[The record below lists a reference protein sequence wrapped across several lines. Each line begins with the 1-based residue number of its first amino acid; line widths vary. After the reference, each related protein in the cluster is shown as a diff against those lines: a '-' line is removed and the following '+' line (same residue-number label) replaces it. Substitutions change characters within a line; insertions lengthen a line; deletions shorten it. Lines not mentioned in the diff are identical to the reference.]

1 MSTTDTHVPDGTAT
15 TEGEPGD
22 RPALGRCIAVPA
34 DRFAAE
40 FWGRRALLSPAAELQ
55 RGFDDLLTADAV
67 DELLA
72 DRALR
77 TPFIRM
83 AKEGAVLPPS
93 RYTAPGG
100 FGAEVSDQ
108 VSTDRVLA
116 EFAAG
121 ATIVLQ
127 GLHRTWRPLQ
137 DFSRQLILDLG
148 HPVQINAYIT
158 PAQSR
163 GFDPH
168 YDVHDV
174 FVLQISGEKRWVV
187 HEPVR
192 EHPFADEPWS
202 QHAAAVQARAAEP
215 PAIET
220 VLRPGDALYLPS
232 GWIHSAVAQGGTT
245 VHVTVGMPAFTL
257 ADIGRDLVASAL
269 RSDALREPLPI
280 GTDVGD
286 PQRLAAA
293 VQAASA
299 ALVEAL
305 SGGADAT
312 AAADALG
319 RRLTRMTR
327 PEPVRPLATVDAL
340 AALTPSASVRWR
352 HGLRAEVRATDA
364 EVVIRLVDRTVRLP
378 PQTAEAVAELEAGAT
393 ASAGALQAL
402 DEHDSLVVARRLVRE
417 GVLVLAP

>member
-1 MSTTDTHVPDGTAT
+1 MHAPDRTVT
-15 TEGEPGD
+15 TEGEPSD
-22 RPALGRCIAVPA
+22 RPALSRCIAVPA

-40 FWGRRALLSPAAELQ
+40 FWGRRALLSPAEDLA
-55 RGFDDLLTADAV
+55 RGFEDLLTADAV

-83 AKEGAVLPPS
+83 AKEGTVLPPS
-93 RYTAPGG
+93 AYTAPGG
-100 FGAEVSDQ
+100 FGAEGADQ

-127 GLHRTWRPLQ
+127 GLHRTWKPLR

-202 QHAAAVQARAAEP
+202 QRAAAVADRAAET

-245 VHVTVGMPAFTL
+245 VHVTVGMPALTL
-257 ADIGRDLVASAL
+257 ADVGRDLMETAL
-269 RSDALREPLPI
+269 RSDPLREPLPV
-280 GTDVGD
+280 GVDVRD
-286 PQRLAAA
+286 PAQL
-293 VQAASA
+293 
-299 ALVEAL
+299 
-305 SGGADAT
+305 ADAVRR
-312 AAADALG
+312 AADALVAALSERGDADRAAEVLG

-340 AALTPSASVRWR
+340 AELDPSAIVRWR
-352 HGLRAEVRATDA
+352 HGLRAEVDATGA
-364 EVVIRLVDRTVRLP
+364 EVALRLPDRVLHLP
-378 PQTAEAVAELEAGAT
+378 PQTAAAIDALRSGRSAEAGAL
-393 ASAGALQAL
+393 AEL
-402 DEHDSLVVARRLVRE
+402 DEHDSLVVSRRLLRE
-417 GVLVLAP
+417 GVLVVDA

>member
-1 MSTTDTHVPDGTAT
+1 LSSIVTDAPDTSVP
-15 TEGEPGD
+15 EGGPVA
-22 RPALGRCIAVPA
+22 RPALSRCIAVPA
-34 DRFAAE
+34 ERFAAE
-40 FWGRRALLSPAAELQ
+40 IWGRRALLSPAADLA
-55 RGFDDLLTADAV
+55 RPFDDLLTADAV

-83 AKEGAVLPPS
+83 AKEGVVLPQS
-93 RYTAPGG
+93 AYTAPGG
-100 FGAEVSDQ
+100 FGAEIADQ

-127 GLHRTWRPLQ
+127 GLHRTWKPLR
-137 DFSRQLILDLG
+137 DFSRQLIQDLG

-192 EHPFADEPWS
+192 EHPFSDEPWS
-202 QHAAAVQARAAEP
+202 QHADAVAARAAGT
-215 PAIET
+215 PAIDT
-220 VLRPGDALYLPS
+220 VLRPGDSLYLPN

-245 VHVTVGMPAFTL
+245 VHITVGMPAFTL
-257 ADIGRDLVASAL
+257 ADVGRDLLASAV
-269 RSDALREPLPI
+269 RAEALREPLPL
-280 GTDVGD
+280 GVDVGD
-286 PQRLAAA
+286 PAQMADAVRRAA
-293 VQAASA
+293 
-299 ALVEAL
+299 EAL
-305 SGGADAT
+305 ITELSSGSDA
-312 AAADALG
+312 AGVARDLG
-319 RRLTRMTR
+319 ERLTRMTR
-327 PEPVRPLATVDAL
+327 PEPLRPLATVGRL
-340 AALTPSASVRWR
+340 AAFGPTDRLRWR
-352 HGLRAEVRATDA
+352 DGLRSHVDTSGGDVAIVLSGRT
-364 EVVIRLVDRTVRLP
+364 IRLP
-378 PQTAEAVAELEAGAT
+378 FEAAAAVTSLAAGEAAT
-393 ASAGALQAL
+393 AGALAEL

-417 GVLVLAP
+417 GVLVLQS

>member
-1 MSTTDTHVPDGTAT
+1 MTDLHAPLRTVP

-22 RPALGRCIAVPA
+22 RPALSRCIAVPA

-40 FWGRRALLSPAAELQ
+40 IWGRRALLSPAEDLQ

-83 AKEGAVLPPS
+83 AKEGNVLPS
-93 RYTAPGG
+93 SAYTAPAG
-100 FGAEVSDQ
+100 FGAEVGDQ

-127 GLHRTWRPLQ
+127 GLHRTWKPLR

-202 QHAAAVQARAAEP
+202 QHAAAVAARATEQ

-245 VHVTVGMPAFTL
+245 VHITVGMPAFTL
-257 ADIGRDLVASAL
+257 ADLGRDLVSTAL
-269 RSDALREPLPI
+269 RSDPLREPLPI
-280 GTDVGD
+280 GVDVGD
-286 PQRLAAA
+286 PLQLAEA
-293 VQAASA
+293 VRR
-299 ALVEAL
+299 
-305 SGGADAT
+305 
-312 AAADALG
+312 AADALVAALTGHADAAHTADVLG

-340 AALTPSASVRWR
+340 AALDPDEVVRWR
-352 HGLRAEVRATDA
+352 HGLRAEVDA
-364 EVVIRLVDRTVRLP
+364 SDTEVAIALADRTLRLP
-378 PQTAEAVAELEAGAT
+378 PQTAEAIAALVDGAPAT
-393 ASAGALQAL
+393 AGGLAGL
-402 DEHDSLVVARRLVRE
+402 DEHDSLVVTRRLVRE
-417 GVLVLAP
+417 GVLILDA

>member
-1 MSTTDTHVPDGTAT
+1 MSTTTDLPGTGTSA
-15 TEGEPGD
+15 EGEAVD
-22 RPALGRCIAVPA
+22 RPALSRCIAVPA
-34 DRFAAE
+34 ERFAAE
-40 FWGRRALLSPAAELQ
+40 IWGRSALLSPAAELQ

-83 AKEGAVLPPS
+83 AKEGVVLPPS
-93 RYTAPGG
+93 AYTAPGG

-127 GLHRTWRPLQ
+127 GLHRTWKPLR

-174 FVLQISGEKRWVV
+174 FVLQISGEKRWTV
-187 HEPVR
+187 HAPVH
-192 EHPFADEPWS
+192 EHPFSDEPWS
-202 QHAAAVQARAAEP
+202 QHAAAVAARATEA
-215 PAIET
+215 PAIDT

-257 ADIGRDLVASAL
+257 ADVGRDLMARAL
-269 RSDALREPLPI
+269 RAQPLREPLPV
-280 GTDVGD
+280 GVDVGD
-286 PQRLAAA
+286 PAQLAEAVRRAA
-293 VQAASA
+293 
-299 ALVEAL
+299 EAL
-305 SGGADAT
+305 IGELSQATDAT
-312 AAADALG
+312 SVAGDLG
-319 RRLTRMTR
+319 ARLTRMTR

-340 AALTPSASVRWR
+340 ADLAPGDRVRWR
-352 HGLRAEVRATDA
+352 HGLRGTVEATPEHVA
-364 EVVIRLVDRTVRLP
+364 IRLSGRTITLP
-378 PQTAEAVAELEAGAT
+378 AEATEAVETLQRGDGT
-393 ASAGALQAL
+393 PAGRLAGL
-402 DEHDSLVVARRLVRE
+402 DEHDSLVVSRRLVRE
-417 GVLVLAP
+417 GVLVLDA

>member
-1 MSTTDTHVPDGTAT
+1 MSSIDLHVPDGTVT
-15 TEGEPGD
+15 IEGEPGD

-34 DRFAAE
+34 ERFAAQI
-40 FWGRRALLSPAAELQ
+40 WGRRALLSPAEDLE
-55 RGFDDLLTADAV
+55 RGFDDLLTAADV

-83 AKEGAVLPPS
+83 AKEGTVLPAS
-93 RYTAPGG
+93 AYTAPGG
-100 FGAEVSDQ
+100 FGAEVADQ

-127 GLHRTWRPLQ
+127 GLHRTWRPLR
-137 DFSRQLILDLG
+137 DFSRQLILDIG

-192 EHPFADEPWS
+192 AHPFADEPWT
-202 QHAAAVQARAAEP
+202 QHAAAVAERATRK

-245 VHVTVGMPAFTL
+245 VHITVGMPAFTL
-257 ADIGRDLVASAL
+257 ADVGRELLATAL
-269 RSDALREPLPI
+269 RAEPMRDPLPV
-280 GTDVGD
+280 GVDVGD
-286 PQRLAAA
+286 PQQLADAVRRAA
-293 VQAASA
+293 D
-299 ALVEAL
+299 ALVVAL
-305 SGGADAT
+305 SG
-312 AAADALG
+312 AADGTHAADVLG
-319 RRLTRMTR
+319 RRLTRMVR

-340 AALTPSASVRWR
+340 AVLDAGTVLRWR
-352 HGLRAEVRATDA
+352 HGLRAEIATTGA
-364 EVVIRLVDRTVRLP
+364 EVAIRLADRTVRLP
-378 PQTAEAVAELEAGAT
+378 PQTTDAVADLVAGGVAP
-393 ASAGALQAL
+393 AGALAGL
-402 DEHDSLVVARRLVRE
+402 DEHDSLVVSRRLVRE
-417 GVLVLAP
+417 GVLILAS

>member
-1 MSTTDTHVPDGTAT
+1 MTNLRAPKRVP

-22 RPALGRCIAVPA
+22 RPALSRCIAVSS

-40 FWGRRALLSPAAELQ
+40 IWGQRALLSPAEDLQ

-67 DELLA
+67 DEVLA

-83 AKEGAVLPPS
+83 AKEGNVLPQS
-93 RYTAPGG
+93 AYTASAG
-100 FGAEVSDQ
+100 FGAEVGDQ

-127 GLHRTWRPLQ
+127 GLHRTWKPLR

-187 HEPVR
+187 HEPVQ

-202 QHAAAVQARAAEP
+202 QHAVAVAGRASEQ

-245 VHVTVGMPAFTL
+245 VHITVGMPAFTL
-257 ADIGRDLVASAL
+257 ADIGRDLVNTAL
-269 RSDALREPLPI
+269 RSDLMREPLPI
-280 GTDVGD
+280 GVDVGD
-286 PQRLAAA
+286 RAQLAEA
-293 VQAASA
+293 VRGATDALVA
-299 ALVEAL
+299 ALSEQ
-305 SGGADAT
+305 ADAGHT
-312 AAADALG
+312 ADVLG

-340 AALTPSASVRWR
+340 AALDPTAAVWWR
-352 HGLRAEVRATDA
+352 HGLRAEVEPSAA
-364 EVVIRLVDRTVRLP
+364 EVAIVLADRTLRLP
-378 PQTAEAVAELEAGAT
+378 PQTAEALAALAQGVPAT
-393 ASAGALQAL
+393 AGALAGL
-402 DEHDSLVVARRLVRE
+402 DEHDSLVVTRRLVRE
-417 GVLVLAP
+417 GILVLDA

>member
-1 MSTTDTHVPDGTAT
+1 LRTDSLRVQTDATAEGGPD
-15 TEGEPGD
+15 D
-22 RPALGRCIAVPA
+22 RPALSRCIAVPVE
-34 DRFAAE
+34 RFATD
-40 FWGRRALLSPAAELQ
+40 FWGRSALLSPAEQLD
-55 RGFDDLLTADAV
+55 RSFDDLLTADAV

-83 AKEGAVLPPS
+83 AKEGVVLPQS
-93 RYTAPGG
+93 AYTAPGG
-100 FGAEVSDQ
+100 FGAEIADQ
-108 VSTDRVLA
+108 VSTDLVLA

-127 GLHRTWRPLQ
+127 GLHRTWKPLR

-192 EHPFADEPWS
+192 PHPFEDEPWS
-202 QHAAAVQARAAEP
+202 QHAAAVAARAQEV

-245 VHVTVGMPAFTL
+245 VHITVGMPALTL
-257 ADIGRDLVASAL
+257 ADVGRDLMSRAL
-269 RSDALREPLPI
+269 RSDPLREPLPV
-280 GTDVGD
+280 GVDVRD
-286 PQRLAAA
+286 PAQLAEAVRVAAA
-293 VQAASA
+293 
-299 ALVEAL
+299 ALIDAL
-305 SGGADAT
+305 GEETDPADA
-312 AAADALG
+312 AQVLG

-340 AALTPSASVRWR
+340 AALDPAARVRWR
-352 HGLRAEVRATDA
+352 HGLRSEVDTAGEHVAVRLADRT
-364 EVVIRLVDRTVRLP
+364 IRLPID
-378 PQTAEAVAELEAGAT
+378 AADAVESLAGGAT
-393 ASAGALQAL
+393 AAAGALDGL

-417 GVLVLAP
+417 GVLTLDA

>member
-1 MSTTDTHVPDGTAT
+1 MSDTRVRSPEQTAT
-15 TEGEPGD
+15 TEGGPVD
-22 RPALGRCIAVPA
+22 RPALRRCIAVPA

-40 FWGRRALLSPAAELQ
+40 FWGRRALLSPAADLQ

-83 AKEGAVLPPS
+83 AKEGTVLPS
-93 RYTAPGG
+93 SAYTASAG
-100 FGAEVSDQ
+100 FGAEVGDQ

-127 GLHRTWRPLQ
+127 GLHRTWRPLR

-187 HEPVR
+187 HEPVLAR
-192 EHPFADEPWS
+192 PFADEPWS
-202 QHAAAVQARAAEP
+202 QRSAAVTARAAEP

-245 VHVTVGMPAFTL
+245 VHITVGMPAFTL
-257 ADIGRDLVASAL
+257 ADLGRDLVTEAL

-280 GTDVGD
+280 GVDVGD
-286 PQRLAAA
+286 PAQLAQA
-293 VQAASA
+293 VRR
-299 ALVEAL
+299 
-305 SGGADAT
+305 
-312 AAADALG
+312 AADALVASLG
-319 RRLTRMTR
+319 ERADEARAADALSRRLTRLTR
-327 PEPVRPLATVDAL
+327 PEPVRPVATVDAL
-340 AALTPSASVRWR
+340 AELDPGAVVRWR
-352 HGLRAEVRATDA
+352 HGLRATVQVSGSEVAIVLA
-364 EVVIRLVDRTVRLP
+364 DRTLRLP
-378 PQTAEAVAELEAGAT
+378 PQTADALAALADGGSAT
-393 ASAGALQAL
+393 AGALVGL
-402 DEHDSLVVARRLVRE
+402 DEHDSLVVTRRLVRE
-417 GVLVLAP
+417 GVLVLLA

>member
-1 MSTTDTHVPDGTAT
+1 MT
-15 TEGEPGD
+15 TEGEPSD
-22 RPALGRCIAVPA
+22 RPALSRCIAVPA

-40 FWGRRALLSPAAELQ
+40 IWGRRALLSPAEDLS

-83 AKEGAVLPPS
+83 AKEGVVLPPS
-93 RYTAPGG
+93 AYTAPGG
-100 FGAEVSDQ
+100 FGAEVADQ

-127 GLHRTWRPLQ
+127 GLHRTWKPLR

-202 QHAAAVQARAAEP
+202 QRAAAVAARAAET

-245 VHVTVGMPAFTL
+245 VHITVGMPALTL
-257 ADIGRDLVASAL
+257 ADVGRDLMETAL
-269 RSDALREPLPI
+269 RSDPLREPLPV
-280 GTDVGD
+280 GVDVRD
-286 PQRLAAA
+286 PAQL
-293 VQAASA
+293 
-299 ALVEAL
+299 
-305 SGGADAT
+305 ADAIRR
-312 AAADALG
+312 AADALVAALAEPADPGRAAEVLG

-340 AALTPSASVRWR
+340 AALHPDATVRWR
-352 HGLRAEVRATDA
+352 HGLRTEVESTAAEVAL
-364 EVVIRLVDRTVRLP
+364 RLPDRVLHLP
-378 PQTAEAVAELEAGAT
+378 PQTAAAIDALRSGRAAEAGAL
-393 ASAGALQAL
+393 AEL
-402 DEHDSLVVARRLVRE
+402 DEHDSLVVARRLLRE
-417 GVLVLAP
+417 GVLVVDA

>member
-1 MSTTDTHVPDGTAT
+1 MSTTDTRVPDVDAPAGGGA
-15 TEGEPGD
+15 GD
-22 RPALGRCIAVPA
+22 RPALSRCIAVPA
-34 DRFAAE
+34 DRFAADI
-40 FWGRRALLSPAAELQ
+40 WGRRALLSPAAELG

-83 AKEGAVLPPS
+83 AKEGTVLPQS
-93 RYTAPGG
+93 AYTAPGG
-100 FGAEVSDQ
+100 FGAEIADQ

-127 GLHRTWRPLQ
+127 GLHRTWQPLR

-192 EHPFADEPWS
+192 DHPFADEPWS
-202 QHAAAVQARAAEP
+202 QHAAAVGARAAEA

-245 VHVTVGMPAFTL
+245 VHITVGMPAFTL
-257 ADIGRDLVASAL
+257 ADVGRDLIAAAL
-269 RSDALREPLPI
+269 RDDALREPLPI
-280 GTDVGD
+280 GVDIGD
-286 PQRLAAA
+286 PRQLADAVRRAA
-293 VQAASA
+293 D
-299 ALVEAL
+299 ALVAAL
-305 SGGADAT
+305 SGEQDPSR
-312 AAADALG
+312 AAEVLG
-319 RRLTRMTR
+319 RRLTRMSR
-327 PEPVRPLATVDAL
+327 PEPVRPLATVDAP
-340 AALTPSASVRWR
+340 AALDPAARVRWR
-352 HGLRAEVRATDA
+352 HGLRARVAVSAA
-364 EVVIRLVDRTVRLP
+364 EVAIGLGDRTVRLP
-378 PQTAEAVAELEAGAT
+378 LQTADAITALEAGGGA
-393 ASAGALQAL
+393 AAGALPGL
-402 DEHDSLVVARRLVRE
+402 DEHDSLVVTRRLVRE
-417 GVLVLAP
+417 GVLLLDA

>member
-1 MSTTDTHVPDGTAT
+1 MSTIDTGAQLRVAA
-15 TEGEPGD
+15 EGGPVD

-34 DRFAAE
+34 ERFAAE
-40 FWGRRALLSPAAELQ
+40 IWGRQALLSPAADLA
-55 RGFDDLLTADAV
+55 RPFDDLLTADAV

-83 AKEGAVLPPS
+83 AKEGRVLPPS
-93 RYTAPGG
+93 AYTAPGG
-100 FGAEVSDQ
+100 FGAEVGDQ

-127 GLHRTWRPLQ
+127 GLHRTWKPLR

-174 FVLQISGEKRWVV
+174 FVLQIAGRKRWTV

-202 QHAAAVQARAAEP
+202 QHAAAVAARATEP

-220 VLRPGDALYLPS
+220 VLSPGDSLYLPS

-257 ADIGRDLVASAL
+257 ADLGRDLLTTAL
-269 RSDALREPLPI
+269 RADPLREPLPV
-280 GTDVGD
+280 GVDVGD
-286 PQRLAAA
+286 PAQL
-293 VQAASA
+293 
-299 ALVEAL
+299 
-305 SGGADAT
+305 ADAVRR
-312 AAADALG
+312 AADALIAQLRGDVDGAAVAGGLG
-319 RRLTRMTR
+319 RRLTGMTR
-327 PEPVRPLATVDAL
+327 PEPVRPLATVDRL
-340 AALTPSASVRWR
+340 ADLDPAAFVRWR
-352 HGLRAEVRATDA
+352 HGLRSEVDTSGGDVAIFLSGRS
-364 EVVIRLVDRTVRLP
+364 IRLP
-378 PQTAEAVAELEAGAT
+378 AVASDAVARLVSGAVEP
-393 ASAGALQAL
+393 AGALAGL
-402 DEHDSLVVARRLVRE
+402 DEHDSLVVTRRLVRE
-417 GVLVLAP
+417 GVLVLAD

>member
-1 MSTTDTHVPDGTAT
+1 MPVPDGSGA
-15 TEGEPGD
+15 TEGEPGN

-34 DRFAAE
+34 ERFAAE
-40 FWGRRALLSPAAELQ
+40 YWGRRALLSPAEQLG
-55 RGFDDLLTADAV
+55 RGFEDLLTAHDV

-83 AKEGAVLPPS
+83 AKEGSVLPPS
-93 RYTAPGG
+93 SYTAPGG
-100 FGAEVSDQ
+100 FGAEVGDQ

-127 GLHRTWRPLQ
+127 GLHRTWRPLR

-192 EHPFADEPWS
+192 EHPFSDEPWS
-202 QHAAAVQARAAEP
+202 QHASAVGARAAEQ

-245 VHVTVGMPAFTL
+245 VHVTVGIPAFTL
-257 ADIGRDLVASAL
+257 ADVGRDLLSAAL
-269 RSDALREPLPI
+269 RSDPLREPLPLGI
-280 GTDVGD
+280 DVGD
-286 PQRLAAA
+286 PEQL
-293 VQAASA
+293 
-299 ALVEAL
+299 
-305 SGGADAT
+305 ADAVRR
-312 AAADALG
+312 AADALLETLAKGPDAVRAADVLG
-319 RRLTRMTR
+319 RRLARMTR

-340 AALTPSASVRWR
+340 AALGPADTVRWR
-352 HGLRAEVRATDA
+352 HALRTEVETSAEAVT
-364 EVVIRLVDRTVRLP
+364 IRLADRAVRLP
-378 PQTAEAVAELEAGAT
+378 PQTARAITALATGRAAT
-393 ASAGALQAL
+393 AGDLPGL
-402 DEHDSLVVARRLVRE
+402 DEHDSLVVTRRLVRE
-417 GVLVLAP
+417 GVLVGT